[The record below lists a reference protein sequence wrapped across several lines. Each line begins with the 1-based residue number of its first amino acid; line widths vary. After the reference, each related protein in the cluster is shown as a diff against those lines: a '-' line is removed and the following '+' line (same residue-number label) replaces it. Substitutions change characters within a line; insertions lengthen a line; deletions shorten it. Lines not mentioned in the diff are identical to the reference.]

1 MGNQKRPLRSCTY
14 DSGKILF
21 QFIALDG
28 IARELEILN

>member
-1 MGNQKRPLRSCTY
+1 MGNQKRPLRCTY